1 MKHGRKKW
9 RSGLFFFLPQIIL
22 SKIANIQL
30 FLQNQSI
37 MLRRPATT
45 IKLTPEDILEYDESA
60 HQQQVHQE
68 QERHQFDQF
77 QEHQSDP
84 DSSNLSFKESSHIN
98 NQNSVN
104 PPLNR
109 DERIG
114 VTRNQN

>member
-1 MKHGRKKW
+1 
-9 RSGLFFFLPQIIL
+9 
-22 SKIANIQL
+22 
-30 FLQNQSI
+30 

-114 VTRNQN
+114 PDFIRLFKVSSLISTPSTINSSKLKEFVDLL